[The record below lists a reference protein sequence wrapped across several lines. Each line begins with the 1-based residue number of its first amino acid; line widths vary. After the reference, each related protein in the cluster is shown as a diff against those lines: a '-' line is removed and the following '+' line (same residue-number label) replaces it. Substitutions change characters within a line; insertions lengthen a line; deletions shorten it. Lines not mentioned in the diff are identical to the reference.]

1 MTKFQFLLVASLLTS
16 VVCLLAGSRDA
27 NPFGAVLPIASI
39 MAITYLINRYV
50 SETLWDKFALWAN
63 HLTGR
68 RIFRVRRKPMKQL
81 PPSRARRL
89 R

>member
-16 VVCLLAGSRDA
+16 VVCLLTGSRDA

-39 MAITYLINRYV
+39 MAIAYLLNRYL
-50 SETLWDKFALWAN
+50 SETVWNRFAIWTN
-63 HLTGR
+63 QTTNR
-68 RIFRVRRKPMKQL
+68 RIFRVRRKQIKQL
-81 PPSRARRL
+81 PPARAQRL